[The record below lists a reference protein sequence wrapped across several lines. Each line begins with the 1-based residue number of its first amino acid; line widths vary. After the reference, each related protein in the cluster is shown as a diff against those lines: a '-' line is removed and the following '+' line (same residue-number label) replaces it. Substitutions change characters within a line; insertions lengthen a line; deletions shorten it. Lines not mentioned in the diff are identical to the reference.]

1 MSFDYDVFFSY
12 RHRPLDGEITQKVF
26 NLVES
31 YRLPRTIRAQG
42 HQDIR
47 RAFRDTEELPVSRIL
62 TDTIDKALRSTNCLI
77 VVCSTDTPSSEWID
91 REVAVFIDLGRADRI
106 YPLLITGD
114 PETSFP
120 PSLKKV
126 PDVLERVMDIRVP
139 GSPVKKMMNRAETEI
154 LRVISGIT
162 GCTETELLREHKLRK
177 NRRFAAKAAAGA
189 AAFALITGVSL
200 GLMGLA
206 RDYRDTAVRQETAS
220 MRILNELTYS
230 LPDHLTNVP
239 GAYSRIAGILERN
252 TEDINAILELSA
264 DRESAEI
271 EAAANYEKL
280 ANASEVLGMLDKA
293 LDVQNEAITRYRKLH
308 EAGVDGSTEKL
319 ASACNNRGSI
329 LKAAGRYEEAGE
341 SFSEAIALLE
351 ETGER
356 GLLLAQVYGNAGV
369 NAVDIGDTETAE
381 KYFDNSLGL
390 LAVLEEDIDNLRTTG
405 DVNRNYGVM
414 LYRAGDFPGAEEKLR
429 AACGA
434 GERLLLQVDSLQN
447 RSDYTEY
454 LNALATVLTDAG
466 KFDEAD
472 EYYKLAIKAAEEHAL
487 DAENT
492 KEQRT
497 LGMLYNNRA
506 LSLNIRGDYARAD
519 EMYRRAAEIYEGI
532 SKKTGAASDQAMSA
546 LTYLNLGE
554 NDFKLQDYENSREF
568 FHKGLTTYLGALE
581 ELGEYDQAQYEAW
594 YSYYLLIHERDCTG
608 ALDAALMGYKLQP
621 NNVLVNMNLAY
632 ACLYCGYY
640 GDADDILCAIAALG
654 EGQAETIRRDLAAQE
669 AAGLVSEHIPAL
681 LALLDSVETGA

>member
-12 RHRPLDGEITQKVF
+12 RHRPLDAEITQKVF

-31 YRLPRTIRAQG
+31 YRLPRALRTKG

-91 REVAVFIDLGRADRI
+91 REVAVFIDLGRADHI

-126 PDVLERVMDIRVP
+126 PDVMDRVMDIRVP
-139 GSPVKKMMNRAETEI
+139 GSPVKKMMGRAETEI
-154 LRVISGIT
+154 LRVVSGIT
-162 GCTETELLREHKLRK
+162 GCSEMELMREHKLRK
-177 NRRFAAKAAAGA
+177 NRRYAGKAAAGA
-189 AAFALITGVSL
+189 VALALIMGISL
-200 GLMGLA
+200 SLMKLA

-230 LPDHLTNVP
+230 LPDHLTNIP
-239 GAYSRIAGILERN
+239 GAYSRIASILERN
-252 TEDINAILELSA
+252 TEDINTILLLSA
-264 DRESAEI
+264 DRESAEF

-280 ANASEVLGMLDKA
+280 ANANLVLGMLDKA
-293 LDVQNEAITRYRKLH
+293 LAVQDEAIARYRELWN
-308 EAGVDGSTEKL
+308 AGAEGAEEKL

-341 SFSEAIALLE
+341 AFSEAITLQE
-351 ETGER
+351 QTGKNT
-356 GLLLAQVYGNAGV
+356 LFLAQFYANAGV
-369 NAVDIGDTETAE
+369 NAVDIGETETAVE
-381 KYFDNSLGL
+381 FFDASLRIL
-390 LAVLEEDIDNLRTTG
+390 STVKENPESLRTTG

-414 LYRAGDFPGAEEKLR
+414 LYRTGDFSGAEEKLR
-429 AACGA
+429 AACEA
-434 GERLLLQVDSLQN
+434 GEHLLEQVDSLQN
-447 RSDYTEY
+447 RSDYLGV

-472 EYYKLAIKAAEEHAL
+472 EYYELAIEAAEELAR
-487 DAENT
+487 DEENT
-492 KEQRT
+492 KAQQT

-506 LSLNIRGDYARAD
+506 LSLNIRGDYLGAD
-519 EMYRRAAEIYEGI
+519 AMYRHAAEIYEKI
-532 SKKTGAASDQAMSA
+532 SEKTGAASDKAMSA
-546 LTYLNLGE
+546 LMYLNLGE
-554 NDFKLQDYENSREF
+554 NGFKLGAYENSRGF
-568 FHKGLTTYLGALE
+568 FKKGLKIYLSALD
-581 ELGEYDQAQYEAW
+581 ELGDYDQAQYEAW
-594 YSYYLLIHERDCTG
+594 YSYYLLIHERDYAG

-632 ACLYCGYY
+632 ACLYYGYY
-640 GDADDILCAIAALG
+640 EDADDILCTVAGLG
-654 EGQAETIRRDLAAQE
+654 EGQAETIRRDLAAQQK
-669 AAGLVSEHIPAL
+669 AGLVSEHMPVL
-681 LALLDSVETGA
+681 LALLDGIGTDQ